1 MATLKEIALSG
12 GKMIDAVALERS
24 LRELKTYIDTTAAE
38 PARRVQEQLD
48 ALIGAQDGDADKLLN
63 TFNDIKAFLADYD
76 EDDTLKSLL
85 DAVGTA
91 IGTERTR
98 AEAAEQA
105 LSARVTTLEN
115 VPVMT
120 SAEAKTLF
128 DSVYGGTDSNDS
140 ENGSGDTQEGGE

>member
-1 MATLKEIALSG
+1 MATLKEVALQG
-12 GKMIDAVALERS
+12 GKIIDAVALERS

-38 PARRVQEQLD
+38 PAQRVQEQLN
-48 ALIGAQDGDADKLLN
+48 ALIGAQGGDADKLLN

-85 DAVGTA
+85 DAVTTA

-98 AEAAEQA
+98 AEGAEAA
-105 LSARVTTLEN
+105 LSGRITTLEN
-115 VPVMT
+115 VDVMT

-128 DSVYGGTDSNDS
+128 DSVYSPAQQ
-140 ENGSGDTQEGGE
+140 QEQQGGGE

>member
-48 ALIGAQDGDADKLLN
+48 ALIGAQGGDTDKLLN

-85 DAVGTA
+85 TAVDTA

-105 LSARVTTLEN
+105 LGARVTTLEN

-128 DSVYGGTDSNDS
+128 DSVYGSTDSNDS